1 MRSRT
6 AIVLATLCA
15 AGLLMM
21 AVAVSAADDSW
32 IRGTLRPQIWYT
44 MDDYSV
50 SRAVAVSAV
59 DDSWIRGTLRPQIWS
74 TMDDYIVSQAVDGTM
89 RLYDPIEDKVLRLD
103 FVKIHEGIVR
113 KGDFFVSCAD
123 FVDQYG
129 RKLDVDLLVL
139 QSGENLQV
147 TQAIVHKIDGAERK
161 YHLSSSPL
169 LQ

>member
-1 MRSRT
+1 MRSRI
-6 AIVLATLCA
+6 AIVLAILGA

-21 AVAVSAADDSW
+21 AVAVSAVDDSS

-50 SRAVAVSAV
+50 SQAVAVSAV
-59 DDSWIRGTLRPQIWS
+59 NGSPIRGTLRPQIWY
-74 TMDDYIVSQAVDGTM
+74 TMDDYIVSQTVDGTM
-89 RLYDPIEDKVLRLD
+89 RLYDPIEDKALRLD

-129 RKLDVDLLVL
+129 RKLDVDILVL
-139 QSGENLQV
+139 QSRENLQV
-147 TQAIVHKIDGAERK
+147 TQAIVHEIDGAKRK
-161 YHLSSSPL
+161 YHLASSSL
-169 LQ
+169 LK